1 MIECVLFDL
10 DCTLHKMDQRLFL
23 KEYLGAIGGFMA
35 KYGFD
40 PKTLADV
47 IMKGTNAMI
56 RGDGSRTNFEVFWS
70 AYADIYGD
78 TLEADKPRFDV
89 FYNEVFDTLRG
100 TCAPID
106 GAAEAVR
113 YIKKLGLKTVLAS
126 NPVFPMIAQLKRL
139 GWAGLKEDDFRM
151 CTSFENCHYCKPNPR
166 YFTEVAA
173 AVGVKPEN
181 CLMVGNDVQ
190 EDIVAAEKAGMDV
203 FLLPEYLIN
212 PDGADIS
219 KYRRGKFPDLI
230 KYIESEL
237 AAKKCDE

>member
-47 IMKGTNAMI
+47 IMKGTYAMI

-70 AYADIYGD
+70 VYADCYDD
-78 TLEADKPRFDV
+78 TLEADKPRFDA

-139 GWAGLKEDDFRM
+139 GWAGLKEDDFCM

-212 PDGADIS
+212 SDGADIS
-219 KYRRGKFPDLI
+219 KYRRGRFPDLI
-230 KYIESEL
+230 NYIEKDL